1 VKSFKFGLILV
12 LIVLSL
18 SGLNATSSNASTG
31 KVESEHDPSGLRSKL
46 YLTISADQFITPST
60 TVIVNLPIIEQ
71 NVSMETPSPQNNGSE
86 SELTAPL
93 ETLTPTPTPIPQQSG
108 STNLPIVI
116 GAAAIISVVVL
127 AWLFVSYLP
136 NKNKE

>member
-1 VKSFKFGLILV
+1 VKPFRSAMILV
-12 LIVLSL
+12 SIVLSL
-18 SGLNATSSNASTG
+18 TVLNTTSSNASILL
-31 KVESEHDPSGLRSKL
+31 VEAKQDSSGSTSKF

-71 NVSMETPSPQNNGSE
+71 NVSPETPSPE
-86 SELTAPL
+86 SNDPESNIIAAL
-93 ETLTPTPTPIPQQSG
+93 ETLTPTPTPIPQQTG
-108 STNLPIVI
+108 STNLSIVI
-116 GAAAIISVVVL
+116 GAAAIIAVVVL